1 MTDQT
6 TNSISFS
13 DDTIRRFLLG
23 QLTVAEQPIFEQ
35 RLFTDDALEDRVRM
49 NELALTDDYV
59 RGRLTVQEHD
69 RFKEFFLLTTDRD
82 RLLAVSQALNDR
94 FAAAPRTHAT
104 PNLRTLFDLEQP
116 AWRYAF
122 ATLLLL
128 FVFATFWLG
137 VKEPQLVKRILTPGR
152 IAPRP
157 SPTQT
162 PVVTHHSITPSA
174 PAHAEPTPTLPPHE
188 VGEPVIVLEQSNTKD
203 NLALVSLPKNR
214 SYVRVELVLNQN
226 GAETYR
232 AELWNSTGQSLFSA
246 DALVLANGKVTV
258 DIPAS
263 VLPVGAYEI
272 NLSRTNDGATVNVAA
287 YFFRVQEL

>member
-1 MTDQT
+1 LA
-6 TNSISFS
+6 NVS

-35 RLFTDDALEDRVRM
+35 RLFTDDALEARVRM
-49 NELALTDDYV
+49 SELALTDDYV

-82 RLLAVSQALNDR
+82 RILTASQALNDR
-94 FAAAPRTHAT
+94 FAAAPRRHTTA
-104 PNLRTLFDLEQP
+104 NLRTLFDLERP

-122 ATLLLL
+122 AALLLL
-128 FVFATFWLG
+128 FVLATFWLG

-157 SPTQT
+157 SPAQT
-162 PVVTHHSITPSA
+162 PVVSHHSIAPSA

-188 VGEPVIVLEQSNTKD
+188 VAVPVIVLEQSNTKD
-203 NLALVSLPKNR
+203 NFALVSLPKDK
-214 SYVRVELVLNQN
+214 SYVRVELLLNQS
-226 GAETYR
+226 GADTYR

-263 VLPVGAYEI
+263 VLPAGAYEI
-272 NLSRTNDGATVNVAA
+272 NLSRMKDGATENVAA
-287 YFFRVQEL
+287 YFFRVQEQ